1 MVKINLV
8 LKDELYL
15 FITRCCR
22 NAVITTVYDN
32 NSQFALNS
40 FSPNLK
46 TSILWLGW
54 GKMSTQMHVIFT
66 SPHHSIISFR
76 SRWNNH
82 IYPNEMKNYWRVTP
96 YLRHFPPPR
105 VCGLPVQFAWGFIH
119 LISLSLS
126 SAGAAVP
133 HSLYTPHSIQCNYRR
148 FHYPYKCLILFWT
161 PLSSWLHWTLVGI
174 NSTG

>member
-1 MVKINLV
+1 MHSKSIPVILSPYSSHWTTSHLMVKINLV

-66 SPHHSIISFR
+66 SPHHSVISFR
-76 SRWNNH
+76 RRWNNH
-82 IYPNEMKNYWRVTP
+82 IYTNEMKNYWRVTP

-105 VCGLPVQFAWGFIH
+105 V
-119 LISLSLS
+119 SLWF
-126 SAGAAVP
+126 AGAVC
-133 HSLYTPHSIQCNYRR
+133 LRFYTPHLTVTVFSRSRSPAFPLYSLHPMQLQT
-148 FHYPYKCLILFWT
+148 F
-161 PLSSWLHWTLVGI
+161 PLSI
-174 NSTG
+174 